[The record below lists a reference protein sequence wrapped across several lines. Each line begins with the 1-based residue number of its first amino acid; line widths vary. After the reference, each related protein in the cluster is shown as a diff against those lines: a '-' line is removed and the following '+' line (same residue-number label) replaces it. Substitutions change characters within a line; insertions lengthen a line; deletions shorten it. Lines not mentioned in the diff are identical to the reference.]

1 MRAEYFHYFCL
12 SYSNPTK
19 MTYQDIIVEKQGAIT
34 YIYLNRPD
42 ALNALSPNM
51 VHELKLALLTISQDF
66 SCKVLIVKGN
76 GRAFSAGV
84 DLKAMNESLI
94 GGQFTA
100 DEILQ
105 NGNEIARILRTM
117 PQPAIA
123 LVHGHCYTGAT
134 ELMMFFDLIIA
145 SEDAKIGDTHAKWG
159 ILPKW
164 GMSQRL
170 PRLVG
175 ILKAKEM
182 SFTCKPISGKEAERI
197 GLVNRAVHLQDLD
210 NAGLEMANDIMKN
223 SAQTIA
229 AFKHLYNEGMDTTLA
244 EGLKIESEFLTD
256 ITDRTEFLR
265 EFEKNK

>member
-1 MRAEYFHYFCL
+1 
-12 SYSNPTK
+12 
-19 MTYQDIIVEKQGAIT
+19 MTYQDIIVEKQDAIT
-34 YIYLNRPD
+34 FIILNRPA
-42 ALNALSPNM
+42 ALNALSPNLM
-51 VHELKLALLTISQDF
+51 RELKTALELISKDI
-66 SCKVLIVKGN
+66 SCKVLIVKGS

-84 DLKAMNESLI
+84 DLKAMNESLV

-105 NGNEIARILRTM
+105 DGNEIARILRNM
-117 PQPAIA
+117 PQPAIV

-145 SEDAKIGDTHAKWG
+145 AEDAKIGDTHAKWG

-175 ILKAKEM
+175 VLKAKEM

-197 GLVNRAVHLQDLD
+197 GLVNRAVPLEDLD
-210 NAGLEMANDIMKN
+210 KTGWGMANDILQN

-229 AFKHLYNEGMDTTLA
+229 AIKHLYNEGMDVSLA
-244 EGLKIESEFLTD
+244 EGMNIESEFLTE

-265 EFEKNK
+265 GFEKNK

>member
-1 MRAEYFHYFCL
+1 M
-12 SYSNPTK
+12 P
-19 MTYQDIIVEKQGAIT
+19 YQDIIVEKQEKIT
-34 YIYLNRPD
+34 IISLNRPSS
-42 ALNALSPNM
+42 LNALSPNLM
-51 VHELKLALLTISQDF
+51 RELKLALQEIKEDN
-66 SCKVLIVKGN
+66 SCKVLIVKGS

-84 DLKAMNESLI
+84 DLKAMNESLV

-105 NGNEIARILRTM
+105 DGNEIAQILRTM

-145 SEDAKIGDTHAKWG
+145 AEDAKIGDTHAKWG

-175 ILKAKEM
+175 VLKAKEM
-182 SFTCKPISGKEAERI
+182 SFTCKPITGKEAERI
-197 GLVNRAVHLQDLD
+197 GLVNKAVPLADLES
-210 NAGLEMANDIMKN
+210 AGMEMANDILQN

-229 AFKHLYNEGMDTTLA
+229 AIKHLYNEGMDTTLA
-244 EGLKIESEFLTD
+244 EGMKIESDFLTD

-265 EFEKNK
+265 GFEKNK

>member
-1 MRAEYFHYFCL
+1 
-12 SYSNPTK
+12 
-19 MTYQDIIVEKQGAIT
+19 MTYQDIIVERQAAIA
-34 YIYLNRPD
+34 IISLNRP
-42 ALNALSPNM
+42 ATLNALSPNM
-51 VHELKLALLTISQDF
+51 IRELKTALQIISGDE
-66 SCKVLIVKGN
+66 SCKVLLVKGA

-84 DLKAMNESLI
+84 DLKAMNESLV

-105 NGNEIARILRTM
+105 DGNQIARILRTM

-145 SEDAKIGDTHAKWG
+145 AEDAKIGDTHAKWG

-175 ILKAKEM
+175 VLKAKEM

-197 GLVNRAVHLQDLD
+197 GLVNKSVPLEELEKT
-210 NAGLEMANDIMKN
+210 GIEMANDILQN

-229 AFKHLYNEGMDTTLA
+229 AIKHLYNEGMDVSLV
-244 EGLKIESEFLTD
+244 EGLKIESNYITQ

-265 EFEKNK
+265 AFEKNK

>member
-1 MRAEYFHYFCL
+1 ML
-12 SYSNPTK
+12 
-19 MTYQDIIVEKQGAIT
+19 YQDILVEKHHAIT
-34 YIYLNRPD
+34 IIALNRPA
-42 ALNALSPNM
+42 ALNALSPNLIR
-51 VHELKLALLTISQDF
+51 ELKAALESVVEDAA
-66 SCKVLIVKGN
+66 CKVLIVKGS

-84 DLKAMNESLI
+84 DLKAMNESLV

-100 DEILQ
+100 DDILQ
-105 NGNEIARILRTM
+105 DGNHIAKLLRNM

-134 ELMMFFDLIIA
+134 ELMMFFDIIIA
-145 SEDAKIGDTHAKWG
+145 AEDAKIGDTHAKWG

-175 ILKAKEM
+175 VLKAKEM

-197 GLVNRAVHLQDLD
+197 GLVNKAVPLD
-210 NAGLEMANDIMKN
+210 ELEQAGFEMANDILQN

-229 AFKHLYNEGMDTTLA
+229 AFKHLYNEGMETTLG
-244 EGLKIESEFLTD
+244 EGLDIESLFITD

-265 EFEKNK
+265 GFEKNK

>member
-1 MRAEYFHYFCL
+1 M
-12 SYSNPTK
+12 N
-19 MTYQDIIVEKQGAIT
+19 YQNIIVERQESIAI
-34 YIYLNRPD
+34 ISLNRPA
-42 ALNALSPNM
+42 ALNALSPNLIR
-51 VHELKLALLTISQDF
+51 ELKLALQEIAQDNTYN
-66 SCKVLIVKGN
+66 VLIVKGA

-84 DLKAMNESLI
+84 DLKAMNESLV

-105 NGNEIARILRTM
+105 DGNQIAKILRTM

-145 SEDAKIGDTHAKWG
+145 AEDAKIGDTHAKWG

-175 ILKAKEM
+175 VLKAKEM
-182 SFTCKPISGKEAERI
+182 SFTCKPITGKEAERI
-197 GLVNRAVHLQDLD
+197 GLVNRAVPLEDLEKT
-210 NAGLEMANDIMKN
+210 GMEMANEILQN

-229 AFKHLYNEGMDTTLA
+229 AFT
-244 EGLKIESEFLTD
+244 IEL
-256 ITDRTEFLR
+256 L
-265 EFEKNK
+265 NLQ

>member
-1 MRAEYFHYFCL
+1 M
-12 SYSNPTK
+12 N
-19 MTYQDIIVEKQGAIT
+19 YQNIIVERQESIAI
-34 YIYLNRPD
+34 ISLNRP
-42 ALNALSPNM
+42 ATLNALSPNLIR
-51 VHELKLALLTISQDF
+51 ELKLALQEIARDN
-66 SCKVLIVKGN
+66 SCKVLIVKGA

-84 DLKAMNESLI
+84 DLKAMNESLV

-105 NGNEIARILRTM
+105 DGNQIAKILRTM

-145 SEDAKIGDTHAKWG
+145 AEDAKIGDTHAKWG

-175 ILKAKEM
+175 VLKAKEM
-182 SFTCKPISGKEAERI
+182 SFTCKPITGKEAERI
-197 GLVNRAVHLQDLD
+197 GLVNRAVPLEDLEKT
-210 NAGLEMANDIMKN
+210 GMEMANEILQN

-229 AFKHLYNEGMDTTLA
+229 AFKHLYNEGMNTTLA
-244 EGLKIESEFLTD
+244 EGLKIESEYLIE

-265 EFEKNK
+265 GFEKNK